1 MTLTFVLLFTGRLH
15 VSHLTDHISGTQT
28 VYLDVEERKLL
39 HTTIIKDY

>member
-28 VYLDVEERKLL
+28 VYLDVDERKR
-39 HTTIIKDY
+39 